1 MEEPET
7 GRPFTHDELKVVFGA
22 GFLRWASKYPHRFW
36 GPILGLYSGARV
48 NEVAQLRAADVMHV
62 DGVAGFLVTT
72 RGEGNKVKNT
82 SSLRFVPLA
91 QPVLD
96 AGFLHFVD
104 EVRASGVDRLF
115 PDLPNST
122 GLGFG
127 RQLSR
132 QFSTYIK
139 RQGVTEEGMGFHAF
153 RHYFITHTDRALL
166 ATGME
171 VSARDVAIGRITG
184 HGKPPKSVLRKVYV
198 DNSGLAVPAAVQ
210 PETLPLRVETLAMFN
225 PPVTL
230 PSHVPGQFGENLQR
244 AATEAKRIAREAKRN
259 KTSA

>member
-1 MEEPET
+1 MWTALP
-7 GRPFTHDELKVVFGA
+7 
-22 GFLRWASKYPHRFW
+22 ASC
-36 GPILGLYSGARV
+36 S
-48 NEVAQLRAADVMHV
+48 NS
-62 DGVAGFLVTT
+62 
-72 RGEGNKVKNT
+72 GEGNKVKNT

-139 RQGVTEEGMGFHAF
+139 PKGITQEGLGFHAF
-153 RHYFITHTDRALL
+153 SHYFITHMDRALL
-166 ATGME
+166 AVGME

-184 HGKPPKSVLRKVYV
+184 HGKPPKSVLRQVYV
-198 DNSGLAVPAAVQ
+198 DKSWLAVPAAVQ
-210 PETLPLRVETLAMFN
+210 PETRPLWRETLAMFN

-230 PSHVPGQFGENLQR
+230 PLHVPGQFEENLQR
-244 AATEAKRIAREAKRN
+244 AAVEAKRTAREAKRSN
-259 KTSA
+259 TLV

>member
-1 MEEPET
+1 M
-7 GRPFTHDELKVVFGA
+7 
-22 GFLRWASKYPHRFW
+22 
-36 GPILGLYSGARV
+36 
-48 NEVAQLRAADVMHV
+48 NEVAQLRAADVMGV

-96 AGFLHFVD
+96 AGFLHFVE
-104 EVRASGVDRLF
+104 EVRAPGVDRLF

-127 RQLSR
+127 CQLSR
-132 QFSTYIK
+132 QFSTCIK
-139 RQGVTEEGMGFHAF
+139 RQGVTEEGMGFHAL

-166 ATGME
+166 TTGMK

-210 PETLPLRVETLAMFN
+210 PETLPLRVETLTMFN

-230 PSHVPGQFGENLQR
+230 PLHVPGQFEENLQR
-244 AATEAKRIAREAKRN
+244 AAVEAKRTAREAKRSN
-259 KTSA
+259 TLV